1 MAPVK
6 RGLQRGLTDRRRTVT
21 LFSDATIVTE
31 TPPLRASWSKVGE
44 PAEVAISGNRRKAA
58 VYAALNIA
66 TGTRQVDLAS
76 RWDGD
81 SFRDHLRQ
89 IRSRWRGWNIVLFL
103 DRGSP
108 HTAKRSRQLAADS
121 GIEVRWLPT
130 ACPELNPVEDLW
142 KWLKGTV
149 LPNHQADDF
158 AHTLATATDAITDLT
173 NHETRQLTGLLS
185 GNFWIRT

>member
-1 MAPVK
+1 M
-6 RGLQRGLTDRRRTVT
+6 T

-31 TPPLRASWSKVGE
+31 TPPLRASWSKIGE

-58 VYAALNIA
+58 LYTAINIA
-66 TGTRQVDLAS
+66 TGGRQVDLAG
-76 RWDGD
+76 RWNGE

-108 HTAKRSRQLAADS
+108 HTAKHSRQLAADS

-142 KWLKGTV
+142 KWLKGSI
-149 LPNHQADDF
+149 LQNHQPEDF
-158 AHTLATATDAITDLT
+158 RDTLSTAVDAITNLT
-173 NHETRQLTGLLS
+173 NHKAKQLAGLLS
-185 GNFWIRT
+185 ENFWIPT